1 MTFTKKTPFNDSLMM
16 VLLILSAFFHLSPF
30 SFVIIMSAAF
40 YGDGVIK
47 MGLSIIFRAAM
58 KKKLFALLV
67 FFISNIVGNIS

>member
-1 MTFTKKTPFNDSLMM
+1 MTFTKKTPFNDSLMV

-47 MGLSIIFRAAM
+47 MGLSISFV
-58 KKKLFALLV
+58 LL
-67 FFISNIVGNIS
+67 

>member
-1 MTFTKKTPFNDSLMM
+1 MV
-16 VLLILSAFFHLSPF
+16 VLLILSAFFHVSPF
-30 SFVIIMSAAF
+30 SFVVIMSAAF

-47 MGLSIIFRAAM
+47 MDLSIIFRAAM